1 MPTKPI
7 SGTIGVSAAYD
18 RFMRP
23 KIVITYNEFLDP
35 IFKGWILS
43 QKKFKDWVAPSLD
56 DVKKNVKEYE
66 KEWEKYGDRILDGLT
81 TITNLSFK
89 RNQIDIHVVSGNPRP
104 FSRPIVLKSRY
115 SPIDFINIVTHELI
129 HCLFVDNE
137 KKLDGKEFYKIE
149 NKIVSSHVLIYAIL
163 KSVYFDILNEP
174 ERFERNMQSL
184 SEYDSDSNAAYKEA
198 WNIVNKIGYK
208 EIIKGFR

>member
-1 MPTKPI
+1 
-7 SGTIGVSAAYD
+7 
-18 RFMRP
+18 MRP

-137 KKLDGKEFYKIE
+137 KELDGKEFYKIE